1 MIIYTY
7 IYITTMVNYGNIFTM
22 MIKHFQA
29 CAWRYGSLECFP
41 SVPIWWSW
49 YDMRSMFWMHVFSPL
64 NGDPFYQLLFR
75 IRISDLVC
83 IYVYIY
89 IWAFSWN
96 WLVVNYAIPSSVR
109 QTFDKD
115 NIPPVL
121 PAKFFADLWRNLVSF
136 LIKCCFC
143 FFWIIVYFQTHLSSS
158 RGCFGSCAGAR
169 LPSKRLRNT
178 LWKKTSSPTAQGAL
192 FVHVLWC
199 AWTSGN

>member
-1 MIIYTY
+1 
-7 IYITTMVNYGNIFTM
+7 
-22 MIKHFQA
+22 
-29 CAWRYGSLECFP
+29 
-41 SVPIWWSW
+41 
-49 YDMRSMFWMHVFSPL
+49 MFS
-64 NGDPFYQLLFR
+64 QCT
-75 IRISDLVC
+75 DLVKLVRYAQHVLNAC
-83 IYVYIY
+83 FFTPQRGSFLSVTIQNQNQWSGMYMYIY

-192 FVHVLWC
+192 LVHVLWC

>member
-1 MIIYTY
+1 MVIY
-7 IYITTMVNYGNIFTM
+7 
-22 MIKHFQA
+22 
-29 CAWRYGSLECFP
+29 LL
-41 SVPIWWSW
+41 WWSNTSRPVLGATEVWNVFPVYRSGEVGTICAACFECMFFHPSTGILFISYYSESESVIW
-49 YDMRSMFWMHVFSPL
+49 YLYM
-64 NGDPFYQLLFR
+64 
-75 IRISDLVC
+75 C
-83 IYVYIY
+83 IY

-192 FVHVLWC
+192 LVHVLWC